1 MNSPER
7 LLQYSF
13 PGLLVSVY
21 AFCVY
26 TFAELLAR
34 RNPPVSGPLFH
45 GFGAVVAGSVAV
57 VIGVVM
63 FQIYWL
69 GYGPFFCGRLLARR
83 FVKLDRGRAVLL
95 SLLPDQLEAIRLFYK
110 PDLDLT
116 LHHRITTRR
125 FGRWLRL
132 LELDPTWKPSSVPG
146 ISPDARDRY
155 ARDWHKHW
163 DIVCVLVDHAASQA
177 GQTIRVRHS
186 RLSETYHMLGA
197 CRTAIGWGGGLGIVG
212 VVLHAHLQREGFLP
226 LIPGVASAVVVTVA
240 LCVVFHHARASTEKR
255 NVTRLGL
262 SLRTYYA
269 ERPRALGALLRALD
283 RESDARMHPE

>member
-7 LLQYSF
+7 LIQYSF

-26 TFAELLAR
+26 AFTEMLAR
-34 RNPPVSGPLFH
+34 NSVPTSGALSH
-45 GFGAVVAGSVAV
+45 GFGIVVAGSVAV

-69 GYGPFFCGRLLARR
+69 GYGPFFCGRLFRRR
-83 FVKLDRGRAVLL
+83 FVKLDRGRVVLL
-95 SLLPDQLEAIRLFYK
+95 SLLPWQLETIRLFYK
-110 PDLDLT
+110 PDLDLG
-116 LHHRITTRR
+116 LRHRITTRR
-125 FGRWLRL
+125 IARWLRL
-132 LELDPTWKPSSVPG
+132 LEIDPSWQPSTVEG
-146 ISPDARDRY
+146 ESPDPRDRY
-155 ARDWHKHW
+155 ASDWREHW
-163 DIVCVLVDHAASQA
+163 DIVCVLVDHAASRS
-177 GQTIRVRHS
+177 GQSLRSRHS

-197 CRTAIGWGGGLGIVG
+197 CRTAIGWGGGLGIVA
-212 VVLHAHLQREGFLP
+212 VLLHAHLQREELAP
-226 LIPGVASAVVVTVA
+226 LAPGMGVAFLASVA

-269 ERPRALGALLRALD
+269 ERPNVLRSLVRALGEENAQ
-283 RESDARMHPE
+283 EST